1 MFGTRVGTP
10 CPPTRP
16 DTMAAAHGDSMHK
29 RSTLAAALMLGAA
42 AAMMAGGARAAD
54 PKPEVIHWWTSSSE
68 AQAVRKIADAYR
80 ANGGVWVDTA
90 IAGADQARAVAIN
103 RIVGGNPPMAA
114 QFNTTKQFT
123 DLVEQDMLNNVDDVA
138 KREGWDKFLPEPV
151 LNVIRVKGHYYAV
164 PVNIHMQAWI
174 WYSKAAF
181 KKAGIAKEPAN
192 VDELFAAL
200 DKLKAAGLIGLAHGG
215 QSWQENILFLG
226 MLAHVGGTD
235 LYLKVLRD
243 RDQNAIN
250 SEAFKKVL
258 VNFKRLQSY
267 VDAGAP
273 GRNWNDATALVI
285 SGKAG
290 VQMMG
295 DWAKGEFGAAKQTA
309 GKEYGCIPG
318 FGPKSPY
325 LIQGD
330 AFVFPKTA
338 NAQQVKYQKLLA
350 STIVAPQTQLE
361 FSKLKGSIP
370 IRGDVDSSSMD
381 VCARAGMAIMKDRTR
396 HVGIGEVYLT
406 PDQNGAMQ
414 DVLTTFWNTKMP
426 VEKAQ
431 KSIAAALRNE
441 Q

>member
-1 MFGTRVGTP
+1 MFKARQ
-10 CPPTRP
+10 
-16 DTMAAAHGDSMHK
+16 
-29 RSTLAAALMLGAA
+29 LGAA
-42 AAMMAGGARAAD
+42 VLLACFAMGAQGAD
-54 PKPEVIHWWTSSSE
+54 PKPEVIHWWTSKSE
-68 AQAVRKIADAYR
+68 AAAVRTIADAYR
-80 ANGGVWVDTA
+80 KSGGVWNDTA
-90 IAGADQARAVAIN
+90 IALGDQARAVAIN

-181 KKAGIAKEPAN
+181 KKAGVAKEPASI
-192 VDELFAAL
+192 DELFAAL
-200 DKLKAAGLIGLAHGG
+200 DKLKAAGIVPLAHGG

-243 RDQNAIN
+243 RDQTAIN

-258 VNFKRLQSY
+258 LTYKRLQSY
-267 VDAGAP
+267 VDTGSP
-273 GRNWNDATALVI
+273 GRNWNDATAMVI

-290 VQMMG
+290 VQVMG
-295 DWAKGEFGAAKQTA
+295 DWAKGEFSAANMTA
-309 GKEYGCIPG
+309 GKEYGCIAG
-318 FGPKSPY
+318 FNAKSPY

-330 AFVFPKTA
+330 AFIFPKTT
-338 NAQQVKYQKLLA
+338 NATQIKYQKLLA
-350 STIVAPQTQLE
+350 STVVSPAVQLS
-361 FSKLKGSIP
+361 FNKLKGSIP
-370 IRGDVDSSSMD
+370 IRGDVDASSMD
-381 VCARAGMAIMKDRTR
+381 QCARIGVAIMKDRSR

-406 PDQNGAMQ
+406 PDQNGGMQ
-414 DVLTTFWNTKMP
+414 DVLTAFWNTKMP

-431 KSIAAALRNE
+431 KGIAMALRNE

>member
-1 MFGTRVGTP
+1 MLKQRI
-10 CPPTRP
+10 
-16 DTMAAAHGDSMHK
+16 
-29 RSTLAAALMLGAA
+29 LAAALALASTGAA
-42 AAMMAGGARAAD
+42 FGAD

-68 AQAVRKIADAYR
+68 AAAVRTIADAYR
-80 ANGGVWVDTA
+80 AAGGVWTDTA
-90 IAGADQARAVAIN
+90 IAGADQARAVAVN
-103 RIVGGNPPMAA
+103 RIVGGNAPMAA

-123 DLVEQDMLNNVDDVA
+123 DLVEQGMLNNVDDVA
-138 KREGWDKFLPEPV
+138 LKEGWDKFLPEPV

-181 KKAGIAKEPAN
+181 QKAGIAREPAS

-200 DKLKAAGLIGLAHGG
+200 DKLKAAGIIPLAHGG
-215 QSWQENILFLG
+215 QPWQENILFLS
-226 MLAHVGGTD
+226 MLAHMGGTD
-235 LYLKVLRD
+235 LYLKVLRE
-243 RDQNAIN
+243 RDPAAIN
-250 SEAFKKVL
+250 SEAFRRVL
-258 VNFKRLQSY
+258 LNFKRLQSY
-267 VDAGAP
+267 VDAGSP

-285 SGKAG
+285 AGKAG
-290 VQMMG
+290 VQVMG
-295 DWAKGEFGAAKQTA
+295 DWAKGEFSAARQSA
-309 GKEYGCIPG
+309 GKDYGCIAG
-318 FGPKSPY
+318 FGPRSPY

-330 AFVFPKTA
+330 AFVFPKTS

-350 STIVAPQTQLE
+350 SVVVAPGTQVA
-361 FSKLKGSIP
+361 FNKLKGSIP

-381 VCARAGMAIMKDRTR
+381 PCARAGMAIMKDRTR

-414 DVLTTFWNTKMP
+414 DVLTAFWNTRMP

-431 KSIAAALRNE
+431 KQIAAALRNE

>member
-1 MFGTRVGTP
+1 MYNV
-10 CPPTRP
+10 CKV
-16 DTMAAAHGDSMHK
+16 AAAVLLACASM
-29 RSTLAAALMLGAA
+29 
-42 AAMMAGGARAAD
+42 GARAAD
-54 PKPEVIHWWTSSSE
+54 PKPDVIHWWTSSSE
-68 AQAVRKIADAYR
+68 AAAVRTIADAYR
-80 ANGGVWVDTA
+80 KQGGVWNDSA
-90 IAGADQARAVAIN
+90 IAGADQARATAIN

-123 DLVEQDMLNNVDDVA
+123 DLVEQGMLNNVDDVA
-138 KREGWDKFLPEPV
+138 KREGWDKFLPEPI

-164 PVNIHMQAWI
+164 PVNIHMQSWL

-181 KKAGIAKEPAN
+181 KKAGLDKEPAS

-200 DKLKAAGLIGLAHGG
+200 DKLKAAGIVPLAHGG
-215 QSWQENILFLG
+215 QAWQENILFLS

-243 RDQNAIN
+243 RDPAAIN

-258 VNFKRLQSY
+258 STYKRLQSY
-267 VDAGAP
+267 VDRGSP
-273 GRNWNDATALVI
+273 GRNWNDATAMVI

-290 VQMMG
+290 FQVMG
-295 DWAKGEFGAAKQTA
+295 DWAKGEFSAAKMTA
-309 GKEYGCIPG
+309 GKEYGCIAG
-318 FGPKSPY
+318 FNGKSPY

-330 AFVFPKTA
+330 AFVFPKTS
-338 NAQQVKYQKLLA
+338 NAQQIKYQKLLA
-350 STIVAPQTQLE
+350 STIVSPVTQVA
-361 FSKLKGSIP
+361 FNKLKGSIP
-370 IRGDVDSSSMD
+370 IRGDVDASSMD
-381 VCARAGMAIMKDRTR
+381 ACARIGIAIMKDRTR

-414 DVLTTFWNTKMP
+414 DVLTAFWNTRMP

-431 KSIAAALRNE
+431 KGIAAALRSE

>member
-1 MFGTRVGTP
+1 MYNV
-10 CPPTRP
+10 CKV
-16 DTMAAAHGDSMHK
+16 AAAVLLACASM
-29 RSTLAAALMLGAA
+29 
-42 AAMMAGGARAAD
+42 GARAAD
-54 PKPEVIHWWTSSSE
+54 PKPDVIHWWTSSSE
-68 AQAVRKIADAYR
+68 AAAVRTIADAYR
-80 ANGGVWVDTA
+80 KQGGVWNDSA
-90 IAGADQARAVAIN
+90 IAGADQARATAIN

-123 DLVEQDMLNNVDDVA
+123 DLVEQGMLNNVDDVA
-138 KREGWDKFLPEPV
+138 KREGWDKFLPEPI

-164 PVNIHMQAWI
+164 PVNIHMQSWL

-181 KKAGIAKEPAN
+181 KKAGLDKEPAS

-200 DKLKAAGLIGLAHGG
+200 DKLQAAGIVPLAHGG
-215 QSWQENILFLG
+215 QAWQENILFLS

-243 RDQNAIN
+243 RDPAAIN

-258 VNFKRLQSY
+258 STYKRLQSY
-267 VDAGAP
+267 VDRGSP
-273 GRNWNDATALVI
+273 GRNWNDATAMVI

-290 VQMMG
+290 FQVMG
-295 DWAKGEFGAAKQTA
+295 DWAKGEFSAAKMTA
-309 GKEYGCIPG
+309 GKEYGCIAG
-318 FGPKSPY
+318 FNGKSPY

-330 AFVFPKTA
+330 AFVFPKTS
-338 NAQQVKYQKLLA
+338 NAQQIKYQKLLA
-350 STIVAPQTQLE
+350 STIVSPTTQVA
-361 FSKLKGSIP
+361 FNKLKGSIP
-370 IRGDVDSSSMD
+370 IRGDVDASSMD
-381 VCARAGMAIMKDRTR
+381 ACARIGIAIMKDRTR

-414 DVLTTFWNTKMP
+414 DVLTAFWNTRMP

-431 KSIAAALRNE
+431 KGIAAALRSE

>member
-1 MFGTRVGTP
+1 
-10 CPPTRP
+10 
-16 DTMAAAHGDSMHK
+16 
-29 RSTLAAALMLGAA
+29 MLGAA
-42 AAMMAGGARAAD
+42 LALASTGAAFGAD

-68 AQAVRKIADAYR
+68 AAAVRTIADAYR
-80 ANGGVWVDTA
+80 AAGGAWTDTA

-103 RIVGGNPPMAA
+103 RIVGGNAPMAA

-123 DLVEQDMLNNVDDVA
+123 DLVEQGMLNNVDDVA
-138 KREGWDKFLPEPV
+138 LREGWDKFLPEPV

-181 KKAGIAKEPAN
+181 QKAGIGKEPAS

-200 DKLKAAGLIGLAHGG
+200 DKLKAAGIIPLAHGG
-215 QSWQENILFLG
+215 QPWQENILFLS
-226 MLAHVGGTD
+226 MLAHMGGTD
-235 LYLKVLRD
+235 LYLKVLRE
-243 RDQNAIN
+243 RDPAAIN
-250 SEAFKKVL
+250 SEAFRRVL

-285 SGKAG
+285 AGKAG
-290 VQMMG
+290 VQVMG
-295 DWAKGEFGAAKQTA
+295 DWAKGEFGAARQSA
-309 GKEYGCIPG
+309 GKDYGCIAG
-318 FGPKSPY
+318 FGPRSPY

-350 STIVAPQTQLE
+350 SVVVAPGTQVA
-361 FSKLKGSIP
+361 FNKLKGSIP
-370 IRGDVDSSSMD
+370 IRGDVDASGMD
-381 VCARAGMAIMKDRTR
+381 PCARAGMAIMKDRTR

-414 DVLTTFWNTKMP
+414 DVLTAFWNTRMP

-431 KSIAAALRNE
+431 KQIAAALRNE

>member
-1 MFGTRVGTP
+1 MFKARQLALAVILACAGAGTQ
-10 CPPTRP
+10 
-16 DTMAAAHGDSMHK
+16 
-29 RSTLAAALMLGAA
+29 
-42 AAMMAGGARAAD
+42 AAD

-68 AQAVRKIADAYR
+68 AAAVRTIADAYR
-80 ANGGVWVDTA
+80 KQGGVWADTA

-123 DLVEQDMLNNVDDVA
+123 DLIEQGMLNNVDDVA
-138 KREGWDKFLPEPV
+138 QKEGWDKFLPEPL

-164 PVNIHMQAWI
+164 PVNIHMQSWI

-181 KKAGIAKEPAN
+181 KKAGIAKEPASM
-192 VDELFAAL
+192 DELFAAL
-200 DKLKAAGLIGLAHGG
+200 DKLKAAGMVPLAHGG
-215 QSWQENILFLG
+215 QSWQENILFLA

-258 VNFKRLQSY
+258 TTFKRLQTY
-267 VDAGAP
+267 VDNGSP
-273 GRNWNDATALVI
+273 GRNWNDATAMVI

-290 VQMMG
+290 VQVMG
-295 DWAKGEFGAAKQTA
+295 DWAKGEFAAAKMTA
-309 GKEYGCIPG
+309 GKEYGCIAG
-318 FGPKSPY
+318 FNAKSPY

-330 AFVFPKTA
+330 AFVFPKTT
-338 NAQQVKYQKLLA
+338 NPQQIKYQKLLA
-350 STIVAPQTQLE
+350 STIVSPATQVS
-361 FSKLKGSIP
+361 FNKLKGSIP
-370 IRGDVDSSSMD
+370 IRADVDASSMD
-381 VCARAGMAIMKDRTR
+381 ECARIGLAIMKDRSR

-414 DVLTTFWNTKMP
+414 DVLTAFWNTKMP

-431 KSIAAALRNE
+431 KGIAAALRNE

>member
-1 MFGTRVGTP
+1 MYNASKV
-10 CPPTRP
+10 
-16 DTMAAAHGDSMHK
+16 
-29 RSTLAAALMLGAA
+29 GAA
-42 AAMMAGGARAAD
+42 VLLACAGSSAHAAD
-54 PKPEVIHWWTSSSE
+54 PKPDVIHWWTSSSE
-68 AQAVRKIADAYR
+68 AAAVRTIADAYR
-80 ANGGVWVDTA
+80 KQGGVWNDAA
-90 IAGADQARAVAIN
+90 IAGADQARATAIN

-123 DLVEQDMLNNVDDVA
+123 DLVEQGMLNNVDDVA
-138 KREGWDKFLPEPV
+138 KREGWDKFLPEPI

-164 PVNIHMQAWI
+164 PVNIHMQSWI

-181 KKAGIAKEPAN
+181 KKAGIAKEPAS
-192 VDELFAAL
+192 VEELFAAL
-200 DKLKAAGLIGLAHGG
+200 DKMKAAGIVPLAHGG
-215 QSWQENILFLG
+215 QAWQENILFLS

-243 RDQNAIN
+243 RDPAAIN

-258 VNFKRLQSY
+258 TTFKRLQSY

-273 GRNWNDATALVI
+273 GRNWNDATAMLI

-290 VQMMG
+290 MQVMG
-295 DWAKGEFGAAKQTA
+295 DWAKGEFSAAKMTA
-309 GKEYGCIPG
+309 GKEYGCIAG
-318 FGPKSPY
+318 FNAKSPY

-330 AFVFPKTA
+330 AFVFPKTS
-338 NAQQVKYQKLLA
+338 NPTQVRYQKLLA
-350 STIVAPQTQLE
+350 STIVAPTTQVA
-361 FSKLKGSIP
+361 FNKLKGSIP
-370 IRGDVDSSSMD
+370 IRGDVDASSMD
-381 VCARAGMAIMKDRTR
+381 ECARIGIAIMKDRTR

-414 DVLTTFWNTKMP
+414 DVLTSFWNTRMP

-431 KSIAAALRNE
+431 KGIASALKNE

>member
-1 MFGTRVGTP
+1 MN
-10 CPPTRP
+10 
-16 DTMAAAHGDSMHK
+16 K
-29 RSTLAAALMLGAA
+29 RRILAAVLMLAGAV
-42 AAMMAGGARAAD
+42 GARAAD

-68 AQAVRKIADAYR
+68 AAAVRKIADAYR
-80 ANGGVWVDTA
+80 ASGGVWMDTA
-90 IAGADQARAVAIN
+90 IALADQSRAVSIN

-114 QFNTTKQFT
+114 QFNTTRQFT
-123 DLVEQDMLNNVDDVA
+123 DLVEQGMLNNVDDVA
-138 KREGWDKFLPEPV
+138 LREGWDKFLPEPV

-181 KKAGIAKEPAN
+181 KKAGIDKEPATIT
-192 VDELFAAL
+192 ELFAAL

-215 QSWQENILFLG
+215 QSWQENILFLS

-243 RDQNAIN
+243 RDPRAIE
-250 SEAFKKVL
+250 SDAFRQVL
-258 VNFKRLQSY
+258 INFKRLQGY

-290 VQMMG
+290 VQVMG

-318 FGPKSPY
+318 FGPRSPY

-330 AFVFPKTA
+330 AFVFPKTS
-338 NAQQVKYQKLLA
+338 NAQMVKYQKLLA
-350 STIVAPQTQLE
+350 SAIVAPQTQLE
-361 FSKLKGSIP
+361 FNKLKGSIP
-370 IRGDVDSSSMD
+370 IRGDVDASSMD
-381 VCARAGMAIMKDRTR
+381 ACARIGMAIMKDRTR

>member
-1 MFGTRVGTP
+1 MVKVRQ
-10 CPPTRP
+10 
-16 DTMAAAHGDSMHK
+16 
-29 RSTLAAALMLGAA
+29 LAAAVLLACAAIGAQ
-42 AAMMAGGARAAD
+42 AAD
-54 PKPEVIHWWTSSSE
+54 PKPEVIHWWTSNSE
-68 AQAVRKIADAYR
+68 AAAVRTIADAYR
-80 ANGGVWVDTA
+80 KSGGVWVDTA

-114 QFNTTKQFT
+114 QFNTTRQFT
-123 DLVEQDMLNNVDDVA
+123 DLIEQGMLNNVDDVA
-138 KREGWDKFLPEPV
+138 IREGWDKFLPEPV

-164 PVNIHMQAWI
+164 PVNIHMQSWI

-181 KKAGIAKEPAN
+181 KKAGIAKEPASI
-192 VDELFAAL
+192 DELFAAL
-200 DKLKAAGLIGLAHGG
+200 DKLKAAGIVPLAHGG
-215 QSWQENILFLG
+215 QSWQENILYLA

-243 RDQNAIN
+243 RDPNAIN

-258 VNFKRLQSY
+258 LTFKRLQSY
-267 VDAGAP
+267 VDAGSP
-273 GRNWNDATALVI
+273 GRNWNDATAMVI

-290 VQMMG
+290 IQVMG
-295 DWAKGEFGAAKQTA
+295 DWAKGEFTAAKMTA
-309 GKEYGCIPG
+309 GKEYGCIAG
-318 FGPKSPY
+318 FNAKSPY

-338 NAQQVKYQKLLA
+338 NAQQIKYQKLLA
-350 STIVAPQTQLE
+350 STIVAPATQVA

-381 VCARAGMAIMKDRTR
+381 ACAKIGIAIMKDRTR
-396 HVGIGEVYLT
+396 HVGIGEVYLS

-414 DVLTTFWNTKMP
+414 DVLTAYWNTKMP

-431 KSIAAALRNE
+431 KGIVAALRN
-441 Q
+441 QQ

>member
-1 MFGTRVGTP
+1 MKQRI
-10 CPPTRP
+10 
-16 DTMAAAHGDSMHK
+16 
-29 RSTLAAALMLGAA
+29 LAAALALASSGAA
-42 AAMMAGGARAAD
+42 FGAD

-68 AQAVRKIADAYR
+68 AAAVRTIADAYR
-80 ANGGVWVDTA
+80 AAGGVWTDTA
-90 IAGADQARAVAIN
+90 IAGADQARAVAVN
-103 RIVGGNPPMAA
+103 RIVGGNAPMAA

-123 DLVEQDMLNNVDDVA
+123 DLVEQGMLNNVDDVA
-138 KREGWDKFLPEPV
+138 LREGWDKFLPEPV

-181 KKAGIAKEPAN
+181 QKAGISKEPAS

-200 DKLKAAGLIGLAHGG
+200 DKLKAAGIIPLAHGG
-215 QSWQENILFLG
+215 QPWQENILFLS
-226 MLAHVGGTD
+226 MLAHMGGTD
-235 LYLKVLRD
+235 LYLKVLRE
-243 RDQNAIN
+243 RDPAAIN
-250 SEAFKKVL
+250 SEAFRRVL
-258 VNFKRLQSY
+258 LNFKRLQSY
-267 VDAGAP
+267 VDPGAP

-285 SGKAG
+285 AGKAG
-290 VQMMG
+290 VQVMG
-295 DWAKGEFGAAKQTA
+295 DWAKGEFSAARQSA
-309 GKEYGCIPG
+309 GKDYGCIAG
-318 FGPKSPY
+318 FGPRSPY

-330 AFVFPKTA
+330 AFVFPKTS

-350 STIVAPQTQLE
+350 SVVVAPGTQVA

-381 VCARAGMAIMKDRTR
+381 PCARAGMAIMKDRTR

-414 DVLTTFWNTKMP
+414 DVLTAFWNTRMP

-431 KSIAAALRNE
+431 KQIAAALRSE